1 MSAGRIGVLVVI
13 AALVVLG
20 CLPAAAVP
28 PVTHARLNGSTPA
41 PGALLP
47 QAPAAV
53 ALDFNRDI
61 APPAS
66 VAVTSP
72 SGRRVGAGDPVVQ
85 GRVVTAPVAPRE
97 EGTYTVGYRAVSVDG
112 HPITGRFT
120 FSVGHRGPAYD
131 PRATRAERRPGWL
144 VTAVVG
150 GSGAAVLLGLWL
162 RRRVRERRR

>member
-1 MSAGRIGVLVVI
+1 MRLGGIGALV
-13 AALVVLG
+13 AAVAVVLG
-20 CLPAAAVP
+20 CVPAAAVP

-47 QAPAAV
+47 QAPASV
-53 ALDFNRDI
+53 VLTFNRDI

-72 SGRRVGAGDPVVQ
+72 AGRRVAAGEPVVQ
-85 GRVVTAPVAPRE
+85 GRLVTAPVAARE

-131 PRATRAERRPGWL
+131 PRAARAEARPGRL
-144 VTAVVG
+144 LPAVVG

-162 RRRVRERRR
+162 RRRTRER

>member
-1 MSAGRIGVLVVI
+1 MRAGRIGAPVVLAVAV
-13 AALVVLG
+13 ALG

-28 PVTHARLNGSTPA
+28 PVTHARLNGSDPA
-41 PGALLP
+41 PSTLLP
-47 QAPAAV
+47 QAPDAV
-53 ALDFNRDI
+53 VLDFNRDI

-72 SGRRVGAGDPVVQ
+72 SGHRVGAGDPVVQ

-120 FSVGHRGPAYD
+120 FSVGHHGPAYD
-131 PRATRAERRPGWL
+131 PRARQPDHRPGRW
-144 VTAVVG
+144 VPAVVG
-150 GSGAAVLLGLWL
+150 GSTAAVLLGLWL
-162 RRRVRERRR
+162 RRRVRARR